1 MKGLAE
7 REGFDFCLY
16 PQPTMKPTHAKSS
29 LCLCWFQA
37 ISELLL
43 LSHPSHQ
50 SPVVLQKA
58 VSVVS
63 VRASTD
69 THVPQNRRAD
79 VVLPTFDVET
89 LAPLARWGR
98 GLYSSERRWGCSEL
112 GSELALERKVGRGCG
127 SRSLRRFETVTHKR
141 SAFENR
147 VDRSRKLLSIGLQ
160 QIPGSKAECAL
171 YDFRRWLLT
180 QENDL

>member
-1 MKGLAE
+1 MLVSSDFRTSAPVSSVSPIACSFAE
-7 REGFDFCLY
+7 SGI
-16 PQPTMKPTHAKSS
+16 SS
-29 LCLCWFQA
+29 
-37 ISELLL
+37 IS
-43 LSHPSHQ
+43 
-50 SPVVLQKA
+50 A
-58 VSVVS
+58 SVHRYARPPES
-63 VRASTD
+63 QGRCSAS
-69 THVPQNRRAD
+69 
-79 VVLPTFDVET
+79 TFDVET

-98 GLYSSERRWGCSEL
+98 GLHSSERRWGCSEL